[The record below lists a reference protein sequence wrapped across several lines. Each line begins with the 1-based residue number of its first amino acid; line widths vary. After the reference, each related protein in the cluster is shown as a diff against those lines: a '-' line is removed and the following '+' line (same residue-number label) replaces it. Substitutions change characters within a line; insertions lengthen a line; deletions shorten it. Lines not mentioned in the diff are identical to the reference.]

1 LTFLL
6 SSCSSAVKP
15 IEIFSKPVEIAIAQ
29 PPAPAP
35 IKLTNITW
43 KVLNIDDT
51 IYYGLRVKD
60 YELLSTNMLEL
71 KRYITN
77 QNLSENEMKLGEAL
91 IEIFQRY
98 DEIFLSTKNNK
109 FNKNIIL
116 LSLREMTNL
125 STKEI
130 RASLK
135 KYKTIY
141 INMLQKIIK

>member
-1 LTFLL
+1 MAQKIFLLVLSTFLL

-71 KRYITN
+71 KRYIAAL
-77 QNLSENEMKLGEAL
+77 QNNLKYYKEVTGGNKESLNATDTP
-91 IEIFQRY
+91 IA
-98 DEIFLSTKNNK
+98 DST
-109 FNKNIIL
+109 
-116 LSLREMTNL
+116 
-125 STKEI
+125 TK
-130 RASLK
+130 
-135 KYKTIY
+135 
-141 INMLQKIIK
+141 